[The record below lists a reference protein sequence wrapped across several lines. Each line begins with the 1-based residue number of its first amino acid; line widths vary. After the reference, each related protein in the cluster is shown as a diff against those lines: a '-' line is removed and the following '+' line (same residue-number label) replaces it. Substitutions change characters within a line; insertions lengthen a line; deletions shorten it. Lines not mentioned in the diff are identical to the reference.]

1 MAFDPQVATL
11 IVACITAVGVVVAAW
26 VGLHNKGA
34 LGQITVNT
42 DGQLANLMT
51 EIRAFKA
58 EISELKAVAAANKT
72 SSEAATKLATIV
84 ASKVE

>member
-1 MAFDPQVATL
+1 MMFDPQVATL
-11 IVACITAVGVVVAAW
+11 VVACITAVGVVVAAW

-34 LGQITVNT
+34 LSQITVNT

-58 EISELKAVAAANKT
+58 EISELKAVAAANKVST
-72 SSEAATKLATIV
+72 DKAALIAAGKP
-84 ASKVE
+84 S